1 VLHHGALERLSA
13 HPRTHVNNF
22 FLVPRWAPEAALRQ
36 PARERLQTLYPHPR
50 ETLDLIIDD
59 STKAT
64 SGKAMDAVTKMKDPA
79 LDAYIRGHQY
89 VCGPLIPRQHVIPQG
104 IRLSIKQEHCPA
116 LGVP

>member
-13 HPRTHVNNF
+13 HPRTRVNNF
-22 FLVPRWAPEAALRQ
+22 FLVPRLAPEAALRQ
-36 PARERLQTLYPHPR
+36 PARERLQTLSPHPR

-64 SGKAMDAVTKMKDPA
+64 RGKVMNAVTKMKDPE

-89 VCGPLIPRQHVIPQG
+89 VCGILVLRQHVIPQG